1 MTAKQAFIRYLKN
14 KGLYG
19 PYVSFYGINK
29 IKHIKDIT
37 CGEIY
42 YSLRYFLRSIG
53 ADWCWYYARKDFSF
67 DKFAENELIIV
78 NKHRLPREGDIV
90 TAKTLDG
97 KYSFDYVVVDYPK
110 STFGT
115 VNTVSKSEYDKIKDI
130 GSKNV
135 FYGGWV
141 INTLRLDRICK
152 INGINVDYCDC
163 YELRDQRVYNVLG
176 NLNKY
181 DE

>member
-1 MTAKQAFIRYLKN
+1 MTARQAFIRYLKN

-19 PYVSFYGINK
+19 PYINFYGINK
-29 IKHIKDIT
+29 IKKSLT
-37 CGEIY
+37 CNEIF

-53 ADWCWYYARKDFSF
+53 ADWCWYYTRQDASF
-67 DKFAENELIIV
+67 DTFAENELINV
-78 NKHRLPREGDIV
+78 NKSRLPREGDIV

-115 VNTVSKSEYDKIKDI
+115 VSTVSKSEYDKIKDI

-141 INTLRLDRICK
+141 INTLSLDRICK

-176 NLNKY
+176 NFLKKY
-181 DE
+181 GE